1 MGRVWSPDSK
11 PGEIRMPRTLIDN
24 VIISHHTLPAYG
36 GDSVEIYRAKAADR
50 LHVLVVSRQVFF
62 RTGLMH
68 TLYGVPDIEPSFSD
82 TMPPADCTM
91 LDEMRPKVIIIDLDG
106 QENKM
111 MAMISEIRRAY
122 PDTAVITLT
131 SNPGDEQLY
140 AVLKAQA
147 AAYLD
152 KNIDV
157 AGLTKT
163 IRRAAR
169 GEYPISEYMV
179 TRPEVAD
186 KVLREFHQMA
196 SGEKEKDRSP
206 LTRRETEIL
215 NFMAQGFLN
224 KQIAKEIGI
233 SAQTI
238 KNYVTSI
245 LRKLNAGARTEAV
258 VIALK
263 QGYISLG
270 NIEVAGGEEI

>member
-1 MGRVWSPDSK
+1 
-11 PGEIRMPRTLIDN
+11 MPRILIDN
-24 VIISHHTLPAYG
+24 VIIGHHTLPAYS
-36 GDSVEIYRAKAADR
+36 GDSIEIYRARPADKLR
-50 LHVLVVSRQVFF
+50 VMVVSQQVFF
-62 RTGLMH
+62 RTGLTH
-68 TLYGVPDIEPSFSD
+68 TLQGVPDIETSFSD
-82 TMPPADCTM
+82 DLPASVYTM
-91 LDEMRPKVIIIDLDG
+91 LDEIRPEVIIIDLDG
-106 QENKM
+106 QENE
-111 MAMISEIRRAY
+111 MIEMTHEIRRTF

-131 SNPGDEQLY
+131 SSPGDEQLY
-140 AVLKAQA
+140 SVLRAQA

-157 AGLTKT
+157 AGLTGT

-169 GEYPISEYMV
+169 GEYPISEHLA

-196 SGEKEKDRSP
+196 GGEKEKNRSP
-206 LTRRETEIL
+206 FTCRETEIL

-224 KQIAKEIGI
+224 KQIANEIGI

-238 KNYVTSI
+238 KNHVTSI

-270 NIEVAGGEEI
+270 NIETANGEKI

>member
-1 MGRVWSPDSK
+1 
-11 PGEIRMPRTLIDN
+11 MPRTLIDN
-24 VIISHHTLPAYG
+24 VIISHHTLPSYG
-36 GDSVEIYRAKAADR
+36 GDSVEIYRAKPADR
-50 LHVLVVSRQVFF
+50 LRVLVFSRQVFF

-68 TLYGVPDIEPSFSD
+68 MLHGVPDIEASFSD
-82 TMPPADCTM
+82 DMPASNYTM
-91 LDEMRPKVIIIDLDG
+91 LDEIRPEVIIIDLDG
-106 QENKM
+106 QENEM
-111 MAMISEIRRAY
+111 MAMIHEIRRTY

-131 SNPGDEQLY
+131 SNPGDWQLY
-140 AVLKAQA
+140 TVLKARA

-157 AGLTKT
+157 AGLTET

-169 GEYPISEYMV
+169 GEYPISEYMA

-206 LTRRETEIL
+206 LTRREAEIL
-215 NFMAQGFLN
+215 NFIAQGFLN
-224 KQIAKEIGI
+224 KQIANEIGI

-238 KNYVTSI
+238 KNYVSSI

-263 QGYISLG
+263 QGYIELG
-270 NIEVAGGEEI
+270 NIEVAGGEET